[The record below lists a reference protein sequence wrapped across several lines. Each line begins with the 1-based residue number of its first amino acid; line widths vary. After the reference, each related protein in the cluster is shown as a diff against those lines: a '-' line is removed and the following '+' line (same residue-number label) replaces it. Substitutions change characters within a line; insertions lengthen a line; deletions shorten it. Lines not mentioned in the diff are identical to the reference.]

1 MLFKRLIPKI
11 VVEKTDSRDP
21 LSFKTILTRAFEPFR
36 VVGDP
41 ISQVK
46 IQQSNLV
53 DEILLVHRNRGLFD
67 ITFPDLVL
75 RSCEYLNT
83 PLTVGGAVTEPSH
96 ARRLFESG
104 ADKIVIGR
112 ARSNL
117 ALLESIVSNFGAQAL
132 VISID
137 YSDDDLKFG
146 VDKFCENE
154 ISFGYLSLA
163 GEIALNNI
171 DRDGSGAGVD
181 LRLVETLQG
190 TTKAPIM
197 VGCGVSSVGH
207 IIDCFSA
214 GCDAVTLSTFLSQTD
229 QSTKQIRSHIST
241 LGVHIRTRN

>member
-11 VVEKTDSRDP
+11 VVEKTQSLAP
-21 LSFKTILTRAFEPFR
+21 IIFKSILTRAFEPFR

-67 ITFPDLVL
+67 KAFPDLVL

-83 PLTVGGAVTEPSH
+83 PLTVCGAITEPSH
-96 ARRLFESG
+96 ARILFESG

-117 ALLESIVSNFGAQAL
+117 ELLESIVSNYGAQAL

-137 YSDDDLKFG
+137 YSDDDLRFG
-146 VDKFCENE
+146 VNKFCESE
-154 ISFGYLSLA
+154 ISFGYMSLA
-163 GEIALNNI
+163 GEIALNNKS
-171 DRDGSGAGVD
+171 RDGSGEGVD
-181 LRLVETLQG
+181 LRLVKTLQG
-190 TTKAPIM
+190 TTKAPIV
-197 VGCGVSSVGH
+197 VGCGVSGVEH
-207 IIDCFSA
+207 IADCFSA

-229 QSTKQIRSHIST
+229 QSIKQIRSHIST
-241 LGVHIRTRN
+241 LGVNIRTRN

>member
-11 VVEKTDSRDP
+11 VVEKHDSATSSIFR
-21 LSFKTILTRAFEPFR
+21 SILTRAYETFR

-41 ISQVK
+41 ISQIK

-67 ITFPDLVL
+67 GAFPDLVL

-83 PLTVGGAVTEPSH
+83 PLTVGGAVTEPLH
-96 ARRLFESG
+96 ARILFESG
-104 ADKIVIGR
+104 ADKIIIGR

-117 ALLESIVSNFGAQAL
+117 ELLESIASNYGAQAL

-146 VDKFCENE
+146 VNKFCENE
-154 ISFGYLSLA
+154 ISLGYMSLA
-163 GEIALNNI
+163 GEIALNNKG
-171 DRDGSGAGVD
+171 RDGSGEGVD
-181 LRLVETLQG
+181 LRLVKTLQG
-190 TTKAPIM
+190 ATKAPIV
-197 VGCGVSSVGH
+197 VGCGVSGVEH
-207 IIDCFSA
+207 IADCFTA

-229 QSTKQIRSHIST
+229 QSIKQIRSHISA
-241 LGVHIRTRN
+241 LGVNIRTRN

>member
-11 VVEKTDSRDP
+11 VVEKHDSPAP
-21 LSFKTILTRAFEPFR
+21 LIFKSILTRAYEEFR

-67 ITFPDLVL
+67 YTFPDLVL
-75 RSCEYLNT
+75 RTCEYLNT

-96 ARRLFESG
+96 ARILFESG

-112 ARSNL
+112 ARSNF
-117 ALLESIVSNFGAQAL
+117 ALLEWIVSNYGAQAL

-137 YSDDDLKFG
+137 YSSDDLKFG
-146 VDKFCENE
+146 VHKFCERE
-154 ISFGYLSLA
+154 ISFGYMSFA
-163 GEIALNNI
+163 GEIALNNKN
-171 DRDGSGAGVD
+171 RDGSGAGVD
-181 LRLVETLQG
+181 LSLVETLQG
-190 TTKAPIM
+190 TTRAPIV
-197 VGCGVSSVGH
+197 VGCGVSSVEH
-207 IIDCFSA
+207 IADCFRA

-229 QSTKQIRSHIST
+229 QSIKQIRSHIST
-241 LGVHIRTRN
+241 LGVNIRTRN